1 MNNLVSFRNENV
13 ITDGYFEINHN
24 IPLSEGGL
32 NIPSNKTNMYFPEHV
47 LYHWLRWAHFY
58 SIGDKITAFKN
69 AKAVSLMTNTQMT
82 KDKPDLTTL
91 ENLIDI
97 EKLKSCISE
106 KLKEDYKNGIGNLQN
121 IEPSG
126 KDKVWITDGTQTKR
140 IKKGEE
146 IPNGFK
152 IGRLPLKILKK
163 ERKKYVMT
171 DEHRKNI
178 SKGRT
183 GMKFSEEHVR
193 HMSEVMIGHES
204 PMKGKNKSNSDTVR
218 RVAKMKEK
226 EVMQFTMDYKFV
238 RKYSSVNE
246 AIEKTGFKH
255 ISCCCNGR
263 RNSTGG
269 YIFVFALDICYF
281 F

>member
-1 MNNLVSFRNENV
+1 
-13 ITDGYFEINHN
+13 
-24 IPLSEGGL
+24 
-32 NIPSNKTNMYFPEHV
+32 MYLPEHV
-47 LYHWLRWAHFY
+47 VDHWLRWAHFY
-58 SIGDKITAFKN
+58 SIGDRNTAFKN

-91 ENLIDI
+91 NNLINI
-97 EKLKSCISE
+97 EKIKGCISE

-126 KDKVWITDGTQTKR
+126 KDKVWITDGIVTR
-140 IKKGEE
+140 RVKKDEE

-152 IGRLPLKILKK
+152 IGRLPLKIMKK

-171 DEHRKNI
+171 EEHRKNI

-193 HMSEVMIGHES
+193 HMSEVMMGHES
-204 PMKGKNKSNSDTVR
+204 PMKGKNKSNSDIVR

-226 EVMQFTMDYKFV
+226 EVIQFTMDYKFV
-238 RKYSSVNE
+238 RKYSSINE
-246 AIEKTGFKH
+246 ATEITGIKH
-255 ISCCCNGR
+255 ISDCCNGR

>member
-58 SIGDKITAFKN
+58 SIGDRNTAFKN

-91 ENLIDI
+91 NNLINI
-97 EKLKSCISE
+97 EKIKGCISE

-126 KDKVWITDGTQTKR
+126 KDKVWITDGIVTR
-140 IKKGEE
+140 RVKKDEE

-152 IGRLPLKILKK
+152 IGRLPLKIMKK

-171 DEHRKNI
+171 EEHRKNI

-193 HMSEVMIGHES
+193 HMSEVMMGHES

-226 EVMQFTMDYKFV
+226 EVIQFTMDYKFV

-246 AIEKTGFKH
+246 AIEITGIKH
-255 ISCCCNGR
+255 ISDCCNGR

>member
-58 SIGDKITAFKN
+58 SIGDRNTAFKN
-69 AKAVSLMTNTQMT
+69 AKAVSLMTNTQMI
-82 KDKPDLTTL
+82 KDKPDLTAL
-91 ENLIDI
+91 NNLINI
-97 EKLKSCISE
+97 EKIKCCISE

-126 KDKVWITDGTQTKR
+126 KDKVWITDGIVTR
-140 IKKGEE
+140 RVKKDEE

-152 IGRLPLKILKK
+152 IGRLPLKIRKK

-171 DEHRKNI
+171 EEHRRNI

-193 HMSEVMIGHES
+193 HMSEVMMGHES

-226 EVMQFTMDYKFV
+226 EVIQFTMDYKFV
-238 RKYSSVNE
+238 RKYSSINE

-269 YIFVFALDICYF
+269 YIFVFAFDICYF